1 MTPRRIKEWAGLAGV
16 AGAIMFWLF
25 TIYGL
30 PARVEKLES
39 AVKEHERK
47 LTESGVKIDIILD
60 DVKTIKT
67 HILTIH
73 GGRQ

>member
-1 MTPRRIKEWAGLAGV
+1 MTPEKLKNYVYLAGV
-16 AGAIMFWLF
+16 AGAVLFWCF
-25 TIYGL
+25 TMYGL
-30 PARVEKLES
+30 PPRVEKLEA

-73 GGRQ
+73 RGK

>member
-1 MTPRRIKEWAGLAGV
+1 MTPRRIKEWLGLAMVVGGV
-16 AGAIMFWLF
+16 LFWFF

-30 PARVEKLES
+30 PPRVEKLE
-39 AVKEHERK
+39 ATVKEHERR

-73 GGRQ
+73 GGK